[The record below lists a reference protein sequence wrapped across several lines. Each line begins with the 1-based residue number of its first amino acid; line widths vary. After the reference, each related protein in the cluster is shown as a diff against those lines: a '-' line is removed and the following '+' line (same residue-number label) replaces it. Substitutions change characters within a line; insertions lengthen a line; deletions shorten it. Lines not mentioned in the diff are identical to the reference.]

1 MFLQISQRLTKSE
14 VFFMQVGSLGEFV
27 FEVSDEVAL
36 TLDNFKR
43 DSKARYAEHKIIGRP
58 AILEFLGRELE
69 SIKFTMIFAK
79 SLGIS
84 DLLQEVHK
92 LREMCWNGT
101 AEFFCLNNHLYTEN
115 KMIIESVGEDVK
127 HFSGSGEHILT
138 EVDVSLKEYVETL
151 NDA

>member
-1 MFLQISQRLTKSE
+1 
-14 VFFMQVGSLGEFV
+14 
-27 FEVSDEVAL
+27 
-36 TLDNFKR
+36 LDNFKR

-69 SIKFTMIFAK
+69 AIKFTMLFAK

-101 AEFFCLNNHLYTEN
+101 AEFFCLNNHLYSEN
-115 KMIIESVGEDVK
+115 KMIIESVGEEVK
-127 HFSGSGEHILT
+127 HFSGTGEHILT

-151 NDA
+151 NDT